1 MKPSMIRRVAW
12 AALGP
17 VSIVLVGIFAQRA
30 WSQINCN
37 NQVTAWYNYP
47 SCYCSGSTNGA
58 PCECNQY
65 SSSPS
70 PPGTNDVWQTYGD
83 HCKSKSYNL
92 TNCVAK
98 GYARLYNR
106 DANGSCKDGSC
117 SGLTYGQWVYYGLQ
131 QYYATVKC

>member
-1 MKPSMIRRVAW
+1 MIPSMIRRLAW

-17 VSIVLVGIFAQRA
+17 VSLVLVGIFAQRA

-37 NQVTAWYNYP
+37 NQVTAWWNYT

-58 PCECNQY
+58 PCACILY
-65 SSSPS
+65 SSTPS
-70 PPGTNDVWQTYGD
+70 MPGTNDVWHTYGD
-83 HCKSKSYNL
+83 HCRSKAYNL

-98 GYARLYNR
+98 GMANLYMC
-106 DANGSCKDGSC
+106 DADGSC
-117 SGLTYGQWVYYGLQ
+117 LDGTCIISTYEGWNYYGIY